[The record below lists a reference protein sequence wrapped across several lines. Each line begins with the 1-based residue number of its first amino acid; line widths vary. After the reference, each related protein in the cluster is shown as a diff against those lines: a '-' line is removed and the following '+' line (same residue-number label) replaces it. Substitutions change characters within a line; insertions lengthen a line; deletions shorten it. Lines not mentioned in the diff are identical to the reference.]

1 MEYKKISERE
11 RDGYVIVV
19 IEDENG
25 KQYEMSFA
33 RASRCDS
40 SGNPRL
46 IASFTK
52 FLTNEEMKTYGIHTY
67 GTLYQTAKKRAK
79 KAGFSAY
86 RGKDFNGGFVAQGW
100 FPDRLL
106 ENIIEVLPKNEESK

>member
-1 MEYKKISERE
+1 MEYKKISETE
-11 RDGYVIVV
+11 RNGYVIVV

-33 RASRCDS
+33 RASRGDS

-46 IASFTK
+46 IAGFAK
-52 FLTNEEMKTYGIHTY
+52 FLTNEEMATYSIYTY
-67 GTLYQTAKKRAK
+67 SELYQIAKKRAK
-79 KAGFSAY
+79 KAGFSVY
-86 RGKDFNGGFVAQGW
+86 RGKDFSGGFVAQGW

-106 ENIIEVLPKNEESK
+106 ENIINVLPKNEESK

>member
-1 MEYKKISERE
+1 MEYKKISERWQN
-11 RDGYVIVV
+11 DYVVIV

-46 IASFTK
+46 IAGFTK
-52 FLTNEEMKTYGIHTY
+52 FLTNEEMATYGIHTY
-67 GTLYQTAKKRAK
+67 GSLYQTAKKRAK
-79 KAGFSAY
+79 KAGFRVY
-86 RGKDFNGGFVAQGW
+86 RGKDFSGGFVAQGW
-100 FPDRLL
+100 FPERLL
-106 ENIIEVLPKNEESK
+106 ENIINVLPKNEESK